1 MRFPAQKFRIPLSS
15 TVIRI
20 AHSVRDARAFSTFLQ
35 ALLHA
40 FSFERLATFFVWV
53 INILAPFKMQA
64 YSSDLVPVNI
74 STIHSGIHCV

>member
-1 MRFPAQKFRIPLSS
+1 MF
-15 TVIRI
+15 RI

-53 INILAPFKMQA
+53 INILARLTKQA
-64 YSSDLVPVNI
+64 YSSDLVTVNI
-74 STIHSGIHCV
+74 STIHSGIYCV